1 MKKIAIAVSI
11 AFISIMLFGGL
22 AGAATITGT
31 PPVTSDVGLNTAIGT
46 VLAGPFSVLLAESQS
61 KLNVFKDQEDL
72 TKGFG
77 NANAFSS
84 HAGTFQGFQ
93 NYDIFAVGVGVMFG
107 AQAPSLDP
115 SYYIPD
121 NVKDDIRE
129 DGDVYAGFAGGAV
142 VNAGIHAR
150 FIATGLYFN
159 VKFGQVELGDAE
171 NTFQYKNTTFGV
183 GVNYGVI
190 MPHGVLLG
198 FLKWRGVSLGTGL
211 TYQKNEVN
219 YEVELQ
225 TVTQDVIGGLAS
237 ATLVMDP
244 TVNLGVD
251 METYT
256 VPLEVVTSFQLL
268 WILNLSAGVGVD
280 FIYGTSDLNVTAAGD
295 VYLRNLTGATLTSP
309 GTIEINGSTKDV
321 SPSTFRPKIMAGL
334 GFSILMVKIEVPV
347 VYYPEAGA
355 AVGLTAS
362 VVF

>member
-31 PPVTSDVGLNTAIGT
+31 PPTTGNGTLDADIATAF
-46 VLAGPFSVLLAESQS
+46 ASLLLSSQNR
-61 KLNVFKDQEDL
+61 LDVFKDQEDL

-84 HAGTFQGFQ
+84 NAGTFQGFQ
-93 NYDIFAVGVGVMFG
+93 NYDLFAVGVGVMFG

-115 SYYIPD
+115 TYYIPD

-190 MPHGVLLG
+190 MPHGVFLG
-198 FLKWRGVSLGTGL
+198 FLKWRGVSLGTGI

-225 TVTQDVIGGLAS
+225 TVTQNVTDGALATG
-237 ATLVMDP
+237 TLVMDP

-268 WILNLSAGVGVD
+268 WILNISAGVGVD

-295 VYLRNLTGATLTSP
+295 VYLRNLTGATLVSP
-309 GTIEINGSTKDV
+309 GTITIDGSTKDV

-334 GFSILMVKIEVPV
+334 GFSIMMVKIELPV